1 MFKEYQIL
9 VENIGEA
16 IYSIKSG
23 QVNKRV
29 VGKNLPQM
37 LTDFGSRWQ
46 SVNEADCNQF
56 RSIQTQFGA

>member
-1 MFKEYQIL
+1 M
-9 VENIGEA
+9 